1 MLFRSAC
8 EGLEYMGVELDDDKN
23 AKCPRGKIADISKES
38 SKVRILVIPTNEEL
52 VIAKETKRVAKI

>member
-1 MLFRSAC
+1 
-8 EGLEYMGVELDDDKN
+8 MGAELDDDKN